1 MSLVNDLLDVSQ
13 LKAGKF
19 KLNMLKFDLDKLLKD
34 IIDIMAI

>member
-19 KLNMLKFDLDKLLKD
+19 KLNMLEFDFDKLLKD

>member
-19 KLNMLKFDLDKLLKD
+19 KLNMLEFDLDKLLKD